1 MCRKCGKLFS
11 LGLLCLLFPT
21 VVMAKNTESSST
33 DMQWFK
39 DAKFGIFIHWG
50 IFAVDG
56 NGASWPIFNEKVSYE
71 DYMAQAKKFTASKY
85 DPQEWAKLFKEAGAR
100 YAVLT
105 TKHHDGMAL
114 WDTHAK
120 TDGKIL
126 SVVTQTPAQRDLV
139 QPFVNAV
146 RKEGLKVGLYYSWL
160 DWSNPDYAA
169 LGRWRASD
177 KSKKQ
182 RDPQTVEQWKRFVA
196 FDEMQLKELCK
207 NYKPD
212 LLWFDGDWG
221 IDPNDWGMK
230 SFREKLKKW
239 DQGVILNSRMG
250 GYGDYETPEQ
260 GVPFKSLDAPW
271 ELCMTMGP
279 GWGYN
284 ARLEKNLNQQIPAKD
299 IIQILADCAS
309 MGGNLLLNVGPR
321 PDGTIPEWQQERLRD
336 IGRFMKQ
343 NGEAI
348 YGTISGIHKNHYAG
362 SSTLSKDRKTLY
374 LFVFSNPINGLMIK
388 GLQNNP
394 KKISLVGDPRVQ
406 LKERRVGGA
415 SWNHIPPTR
424 FIDFPEGVKIG
435 LGRVVKIE
443 LAKPIDLYK
452 GKSGAIEQ
460 ND

>member
-1 MCRKCGKLFS
+1 
-11 LGLLCLLFPT
+11 
-21 VVMAKNTESSST
+21 MAENTESSST

-39 DAKFGIFIHWG
+39 NAKFGVFIHWG

-71 DYMAQAKKFTASKY
+71 DYMKQAQNFTATKY
-85 DPQEWAKLFKEAGAR
+85 NPESWAKLFKEAGAR

-114 WDTHAK
+114 WDTQVPTA
-120 TDGKIL
+120 GKIL
-126 SVVTQTPAQRDLV
+126 SVVKQTPAKRDLIK
-139 QPFVNAV
+139 PFTEAI

-177 KSKKQ
+177 HTPKDRSEETLARWKK
-182 RDPQTVEQWKRFVA
+182 FVR
-196 FDEMQLKELCK
+196 FDEAQLKELTTR
-207 NYKPD
+207 YKPD

-221 IDPNDWGMK
+221 IDPDDWGMK
-230 SFREKLKKW
+230 SFRKKLKTW
-239 DQGVILNSRMG
+239 APGVILNSRMG

-260 GVPFKSLDAPW
+260 GVPFRNLGTPW

-284 ARLEKNLNQQIPAKD
+284 ARVEENPKAQIPSRD
-299 IIQILADCAS
+299 LIQILADCAS
-309 MGGNLLLNVGPR
+309 MGGNLLLNVSPR
-321 PDGTIPEWQQERLRD
+321 PDGTIPEWQQERLHD
-336 IGRFMKQ
+336 IGRFLQQ
-343 NGEAI
+343 NGEAV
-348 YGTISGIHKNHYAG
+348 YGTLAGIHKNHYAG

-374 LFVFSNPINGLMIK
+374 LFVFSDPVNGLMLK

-394 KKISLVGDPRVQ
+394 KKISLLGDSSIQ
-406 LKERRVGGA
+406 LKERQVGGA
-415 SWNHIPPTR
+415 DWNHIPPTR
-424 FIDFPEGVKIG
+424 FIDFPKGVKIG

-443 LAKPIDLYK
+443 LDQPIDLYK